1 MMTLV
6 ALLASTRGP
15 PVRTIYGRLAVFLTL
30 SCSCLVVGCRRGATE
45 HVRPADR
52 NVLTQAQLADHR
64 FTTAYDAVEA
74 LRSNWLNTRGSDSFQ
89 TPSYVRVYLDNVS
102 LGGTE
107 TLRSIAVGSINYI
120 KYFDGI
126 TATSRWGVNHGAGV
140 IYVSTRP
147 AGAADPH
154 P

>member
-1 MMTLV
+1 M
-6 ALLASTRGP
+6 
-15 PVRTIYGRLAVFLTL
+15 RTICGRLAVFLVF
-30 SCSCLVVGCRRGATE
+30 SSSCLVAGCQRGATE
-45 HVRPADR
+45 RIRPADR

-102 LGGTE
+102 LGGKE
-107 TLRSIAVGSINYI
+107 ALRSIAIGQVNYI

-126 TATSRWGVNHGAGV
+126 SASSRWGLDHGAGV

-147 AGAADPH
+147 AGADPQ

>member
-1 MMTLV
+1 M
-6 ALLASTRGP
+6 
-15 PVRTIYGRLAVFLTL
+15 RTIYGRLAVCLAL
-30 SCSCLVVGCRRGATE
+30 SSSCLVAACQRGGTE
-45 HVRPADR
+45 RIRPADR

-102 LGGTE
+102 LGGKE
-107 TLRSIAVGSINYI
+107 TLRTIAIGSINYI

-126 TATSRWGVNHGAGV
+126 SATSRWGLDHGAGV

-147 AGAADPH
+147 AGAADPQ